1 MEEAS
6 LYLERNSLGMKGS
19 EESITDAFF
28 CVVAFMAVSYSEKL

>member
-28 CVVAFMAVSYSEKL
+28 LCCGVYGSQLF